1 MKRINIAI
9 DGYSSCGKGTLA
21 KFVAQQLG
29 YVFIDSGAMYRG
41 LTLKLI
47 ENKID
52 ISDLP
57 AIEEACKDLFFEFK
71 LNQKK
76 GSYELYLNGQN
87 VEGSI
92 RNLTVSNLV
101 SEVAAIS
108 LVRKH
113 LVRVQQAIGKNKGV
127 VMDGRDIGTVV
138 FPDAD
143 LKIFMTADS
152 TIRAKRRFNELT
164 KAGMEVSLTDVLANL
179 KKRDYIDS
187 NREDSPLQLKEDYK
201 VLDNSNLSI
210 EQQNSMAMQ
219 WVRESIEH

>member
-1 MKRINIAI
+1 MKQIIIAI

-57 AIEEACKDLFFEFK
+57 AIENACKDLFFEFK

-76 GSYELYLNGQN
+76 GSYELYVNGQN

-152 TIRAKRRFNELT
+152 TVRAKRRFNELT

-210 EQQNSMAMQ
+210 EQQNSMAMK
-219 WVRESIEH
+219 WVRESMEH

>member
-152 TIRAKRRFNELT
+152 TIRANRRFNELT

>member
-57 AIEEACKDLFFEFK
+57 AIENACKDLFFEFK

>member
-127 VMDGRDIGTVV
+127 VMDG
-138 FPDAD
+138 
-143 LKIFMTADS
+143 
-152 TIRAKRRFNELT
+152 
-164 KAGMEVSLTDVLANL
+164 
-179 KKRDYIDS
+179 
-187 NREDSPLQLKEDYK
+187 
-201 VLDNSNLSI
+201 
-210 EQQNSMAMQ
+210 
-219 WVRESIEH
+219 

>member
-1 MKRINIAI
+1 MKQINIAI

-57 AIEEACKDLFFEFK
+57 AIENACKDLFFEFK

-76 GSYELYLNGQN
+76 GSYELYVNGQN

-152 TIRAKRRFNELT
+152 TVRAKRRFNELT

-210 EQQNSMAMQ
+210 EQQNSMAMK
-219 WVRESIEH
+219 WVRESMEH

>member
-21 KFVAQQLG
+21 KYIAQQLG

-47 ENKID
+47 ESNID

-57 AIEEACKDLFFEFK
+57 AIENTCKDAFFEFK
-71 LNQKK
+71 LNQTKD
-76 GSYELYLNGQN
+76 SFELYLNGRN
-87 VEGSI
+87 VESSI
-92 RNLTVSNLV
+92 RNLKVSNLV

-113 LVRVQQAIGKNKGV
+113 LVRVQQAIGKSKGV

-143 LKIFMTADS
+143 LKIFMTAKS
-152 TIRAKRRFNELT
+152 TVRANRRFNELN
-164 KAGMEVSLTDVLANL
+164 KAGMEVTLADVLANL
-179 KKRDYIDS
+179 KKRDYIDC
-187 NREDSPLQLKEDYK
+187 NREDSPLQLQGDYK
-201 VLDNSNLSI
+201 VLDNSNLTI
-210 EQQNSMAMQ
+210 EQQNSMAME
-219 WVRESIEH
+219 WVQESMQH

>member
-57 AIEEACKDLFFEFK
+57 AIENACKDLFFEFK

-219 WVRESIEH
+219 WVQESIEH